1 MGVIGVQLWFHANGV
16 DESNVREPYTPQ
28 SKGLGNSQILPRNYT
43 KQDEIE
49 LLLSEMAEQVA
60 IRLRRS
66 HQQTRCVS
74 VYIGFAKES
83 YFEQRSRGSF
93 QAQIE
98 DLSRRQLTDELTR
111 HVIKLFRKHYK
122 GEAVR
127 QIGVQYS
134 QFIPEPYNPF
144 PSSTIRIRCAK
155 VTASNIPL
163 MIFAVCTV
171 SWPFKRHRFSW
182 IHPVPLPAVN
192 SLAVMQPV
200 VPAVWMV

>member
-1 MGVIGVQLWFHANGV
+1 M
-16 DESNVREPYTPQ
+16 
-28 SKGLGNSQILPRNYT
+28 PRNYT

-93 QAQIE
+93 QAQMKIE
-98 DLSRRQLTDELTR
+98 PTQLTDELTR

-134 QFIPEPYNPF
+134 QFIPEALQSISLFDNPD
-144 PSSTIRIRCAK
+144 TVRKI
-155 VTASNIPL
+155 TASNIPL

-182 IHPVPLPAVN
+182 IHPCHCP
-192 SLAVMQPV
+192 Q
-200 VPAVWMV
+200 